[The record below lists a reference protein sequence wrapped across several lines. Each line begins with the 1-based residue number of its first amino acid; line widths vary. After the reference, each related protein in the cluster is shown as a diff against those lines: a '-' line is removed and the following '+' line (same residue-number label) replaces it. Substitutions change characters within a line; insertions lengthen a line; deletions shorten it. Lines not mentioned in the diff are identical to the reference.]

1 MIRWPGPAKAE
12 EGGRFKVS
20 MDDDA
25 PLPRGIACATRGIS
39 ATLNGGLMM
48 DSRPLWDPTTILH
61 CTESHYTALKINSIQ
76 FYIYSMG
83 NFGLGICFVF
93 LQILALLFRNVL
105 FGARMQLISR
115 R

>member
-1 MIRWPGPAKAE
+1 MIGWPGPEKAG
-12 EGGRFKVS
+12 GGRFKVS

-25 PLPRGIACATRGIS
+25 PLPRGIACATRGMG

-83 NFGLGICFVF
+83 NFGLGIRFVF
-93 LQILALLFRNVL
+93 LQMLAPYFSGICSLVHEC
-105 FGARMQLISR
+105 S
-115 R
+115 